1 MKRIGLLRSAAICL
15 VVAVVLVAGLF
26 LFTGEETVFVNSKV
40 EAALNGHSETQN
52 FEAASVT
59 SAETAETAKEQIK
72 EEGASETA
80 EPAAV
85 SGDEEAGS
93 SDEGDK
99 EEQAPEEKADREEN
113 EQADLTKPDQ
123 EADKQ
128 AAEET
133 SNQTEENE
141 NSAEQDQADEA
152 PAIQTQGL
160 EAEAEQKEPEADTK
174 VEVTVEA
181 DQAAVEP
188 EPEVQVSYSW
198 GGSRSFTFR
207 TEVALTNNGS
217 SISEN
222 VRVSVPLLENRSPY
236 QTTTLRSVNYNV
248 VSTSGRVSTFDL
260 GNLAPGETKTIVA
273 DFDVAL
279 RTVSLNSSNETI
291 AKARQA
297 FDQYKGSGNCRT
309 LALGFIS
316 KCRELGI
323 EAREVIGYAR
333 PEHGPMTAGSLAG
346 TRHSW
351 AEFYVDGLGW
361 VPVDLTFKYFGE
373 FPHHS
378 HVVESYSDESIR
390 VNFNGGS
397 LSATW
402 SNAIY

>member
-1 MKRIGLLRSAAICL
+1 MKKIRLLRSAAICL
-15 VVAVVLVAGLF
+15 VVAVVLAAGLF
-26 LFTGEETVFVNSKV
+26 LFTGEEAVFVNSKV
-40 EAALNGHSETQN
+40 EADLNGHSGALN
-52 FEAASVT
+52 FEAASEA
-59 SAETAETAKEQIK
+59 SAETAETAQEQIK
-72 EEGASETA
+72 AEGESETE
-80 EPAAV
+80 EPAVV
-85 SGDEEAGS
+85 SGDEEEGS
-93 SDEGDK
+93 SDEEEK
-99 EEQAPEEKADREEN
+99 EEQAPEEKADQEEN
-113 EQADLTKPDQ
+113 EQTDLAKPDQ
-123 EADKQ
+123 EEDKQ

-133 SNQTEENE
+133 SNQTEEIE
-141 NSAEQDQADEA
+141 NSKEQNLSDEI
-152 PAIQTQGL
+152 PVIQTQGL
-160 EAEAEQKEPEADTK
+160 EAEAEQKEPEAETEA
-174 VEVTVEA
+174 EVTVEA
-181 DQAAVEP
+181 DQTAVEP
-188 EPEVQVSYSW
+188 APVVQVSYSW
-198 GGSRSFTFR
+198 GGARNFTFR
-207 TEVALTNNGS
+207 TEVTLTNNGS
-217 SISEN
+217 STSEN

-248 VSTSGRVSTFDL
+248 VSTSGRVSTFNL

-291 AKARQA
+291 EKARQA
-297 FDQYKGSGNCRT
+297 FEQYKGSVNCRT

-316 KCRELGI
+316 KSRELGI

-346 TRHSW
+346 ARHSW

-378 HVVESYSDESIR
+378 HVVESYSDESIQ
-390 VNFNGGS
+390 VNFNGGN

>member
-1 MKRIGLLRSAAICL
+1 MKRINLLKSAAICL
-15 VVAVVLVAGLF
+15 VVVAVLVTGVI
-26 LFTGEETVFVNSKV
+26 LFTGEEAVFVDSKV
-40 EAALNGHSETQN
+40 EAALNGQSGAQDNENSSKDLAQT
-52 FEAASVT
+52 T
-59 SAETAETAKEQIK
+59 KTAKEPVA
-72 EEGASETA
+72 EEDETA
-80 EPAAV
+80 TEEPAET

-93 SDEGDK
+93 GDEGYK
-99 EEQAPEEKADREEN
+99 EEQEPGEEEN
-113 EQADLTKPDQ
+113 QEDRDQ
-123 EADKQ
+123 VTEETANQTQENDNSNGQ
-128 AAEET
+128 YLAEET
-133 SNQTEENE
+133 S
-141 NSAEQDQADEA
+141 D
-152 PAIQTQGL
+152 IQTQSL
-160 EAEAEQKEPEADTK
+160 ETVAEQETPEVLTQA
-174 VEVTVEA
+174 EVTVDA
-181 DQAAVEP
+181 DLTAVEP
-188 EPEVQVSYSW
+188 APVAQVSYSW
-198 GGSRSFTFR
+198 GGARSYTFR
-207 TEVALTNNGS
+207 TEVALTNNGRS
-217 SISEN
+217 TSEN

-248 VSTSGRVSTFDL
+248 ASTSGRVSTFNL
-260 GNLAPGETKTIVA
+260 GNIAPGETKVIRA

-279 RTVSLNSSNETI
+279 RTVSLNSSNDTI
-291 AKARQA
+291 EKARQA
-297 FDQYKGSGNCRT
+297 FEQYKGSGNCRT

-316 KCRELGI
+316 RCREMGI

-351 AEFYVDGLGW
+351 AEFYVDDLGW